1 LIQIALIPRVSSKYS
16 TLLSIPVKT
25 NSYNVYFDLLT
36 FISKKGLE
44 NDCEVHTIQIH
55 VNIIIVII
63 RLIISDKVVTLIDK
77 TFN

>member
-1 LIQIALIPRVSSKYS
+1 
-16 TLLSIPVKT
+16 
-25 NSYNVYFDLLT
+25 
-36 FISKKGLE
+36 
-44 NDCEVHTIQIH
+44 VHTIQIH